1 MSGGR
6 KIVLHIG
13 LHKTGTTSIQ
23 NVLHANRDFLLAEE
37 AALYPSLAP
46 NLSSALLTIFRDDP
60 RKLKANK
67 VAGFTM
73 EEIAVRREQ
82 YLNSLDEEISSG
94 GWDTLLLSAEGVSL
108 LAEPEL
114 AKLREWGEKYST
126 EWVVLVCVRHPVDWT
141 RSVVQERLKQ
151 GDTLRQLY
159 AKPPTPRYSVRI
171 SKAMNVFG
179 GENVRVFDFESAIR
193 GEGGI
198 VKAFTQQAGLSAS
211 SGELLASRTGRYN
224 ESLSLE
230 AARVLDSMNRQR
242 PILVG
247 NARAPRRAGPGREL
261 AYIRRIKGR
270 KFDVPEWVKEDVR
283 SLSREDVG
291 WLNETFGLDLYRDVV
306 EFTPREDQEDQ
317 EEQAQDQQEQQQGRE
332 QAREQEEK
340 AEGGEEGLAGEGPA
354 EALSDP
360 AVDSIVEIIGELVT
374 ENAFHRALNQGREA
388 LGRGDMD
395 RGVRMLREAARL
407 DPEAP
412 QPEEAAPRSERRQ
425 TAGRSGRQSSER
437 QTAEEVQAVA
447 QAVIEGA
454 GSRQAWMWLRACT
467 PLGGRGMPLT
477 SAIV

>member
-13 LHKTGTTSIQ
+13 LPKTGTTTIQ
-23 NVLHANRDFLLAEE
+23 NVLHADRDFLLAEE

-46 NLSSALLTIFRDDP
+46 NLSTALGTIFRDDP
-60 RKLKANK
+60 SKQRANK
-67 VAGFTM
+67 VAGLTP
-73 EEIAVRREQ
+73 EEMAARGRR

-94 GWDTLLLSAEGVSL
+94 GWDTLLLSAEGVCNLS
-108 LAEPEL
+108 ASEM
-114 AKLREWGEKYST
+114 ARLREWGEKYST

-141 RSVVQERLKQ
+141 RSVIQQLLKR
-151 GDTLRQLY
+151 GKTLRHLY
-159 AKPPTPRYSVRI
+159 EKPPLPNYRLRI

-306 EFTPREDQEDQ
+306 EFMPREDQEDQ
-317 EEQAQDQQEQQQGRE
+317 EQAQDQEEQQQGRE
-332 QAREQEEK
+332 QAQEQEEK

-412 QPEEAAPRSERRQ
+412 QPKKLLQEASGE
-425 TAGRSGRQSSER
+425 RSGEKRLQGSGGEKPQPQGSGGKRQR
-437 QTAEEVQAVA
+437 
-447 QAVIEGA
+447 
-454 GSRQAWMWLRACT
+454 RFNRWLK
-467 PLGGRGMPLT
+467 P
-477 SAIV
+477 